1 MADKS
6 HHSWDYKRATPHC
19 TRISYEQISIKP
31 TLPDLRRFL
40 RAAPLSHASIPEDEG
55 HHPLMQQM
63 VVLKI
68 AILQVLIKQ
77 LATCMSSISKH
88 YTCISPADSRTP
100 LLALRTCPP
109 SSFLG
114 FLEINNFE
122 FFHSTILKYVQTHTC
137 AGKLAPPRRLVS
149 NFYSN
154 TTPNAA
160 EQSVLLTPT
169 RKSSGDHL
177 SLQTTSFS
185 LRHQHFSV
193 QQLMQ
198 K

>member
-1 MADKS
+1 MQKKYTTDGVGCPQCSLPRGALAPS
-6 HHSWDYKRATPHC
+6 HSRLGSLCK
-19 TRISYEQISIKP
+19 
-31 TLPDLRRFL
+31 
-40 RAAPLSHASIPEDEG
+40 
-55 HHPLMQQM
+55 
-63 VVLKI
+63 
-68 AILQVLIKQ
+68 
-77 LATCMSSISKH
+77 SSISKH
-88 YTCISPADSRTP
+88 YAPADSRTP

-109 SSFLG
+109 LSFLG
-114 FLEINNFE
+114 FPEMNNFE

-137 AGKLAPPRRLVS
+137 AGKHAPPRRPVS

-154 TTPNAA
+154 TTPNSQA
-160 EQSVLLTPT
+160 EQSVLLTLT